1 MKTSEKCREVP
12 LDEARI
18 GLWVKFNLTEPVKD
32 DSGVVQFQPGT
43 HVGRLARIE
52 FDDSEIGSFAGFI
65 SALVYDEPSLGIK
78 DTEGYVWPFIFHVD
92 GRVKVDG
99 RVTDLHVYQQE
110 PSEPDDN
117 GEPEEPTNIKVT
129 RIEDIQPGDVI
140 SFGSGLST
148 VTGIVET
155 VEDMSDGA
163 RRVKVEN
170 LGVMYVLGGE
180 YGHELRSCYR
190 PKHEE
195 KLPEEPGFY
204 KARTGS
210 VWKYDGRLW
219 TPILDHEGNP
229 APAYPTPTRNPK
241 HFKQSSVE
249 AKRFP
254 FTRVEVTFE

>member
-32 DSGVVQFQPGT
+32 DDGVIQFQPGT

-52 FDDSEIGSFAGFI
+52 FDDSAIASFAGFI

-78 DTEGYVWPFIFHVD
+78 DKDGHVWPFIYRKD
-92 GRVKVDG
+92 GQVKVDK

-110 PSEPDDN
+110 PNEPEDTV
-117 GEPEEPTNIKVT
+117 EPEEPANSKDS
-129 RIEDIQPGDVI
+129 RIEDIQPGDYV
-140 SFGSGLST
+140 SFGSDICT

-155 VEDMSDGA
+155 VEDMGYGH
-163 RRVKVEN
+163 RVKVKG
-170 LGVMYVLGGE
+170 LSVSYLLGGDN
-180 YGHELRSCYR
+180 GFELRSCYR

-195 KLPEEPGFY
+195 NLPTEPGFY

-210 VWKYDGRLW
+210 VWKFDGRLW

-229 APAYPTPTRNPK
+229 APAYPCPTRNPK
-241 HFKQSSVE
+241 HFKHSSV
-249 AKRFP
+249 AANRFP